1 MTVDEIVKI
10 IQLYTYQ
17 NIYSEDSSTSSSKMF
32 ENMLLEAIKS
42 VAVEKGSSNSTEAI
56 LNSSNTDELD
66 KINTQSSKN
75 TTNNVLNN
83 DSSNIN
89 AAISLAASKYGVEE
103 EFIKAVIK
111 QESSFNANAVSKSGA
126 QGLMQLM
133 PSTSRSLGVENPFNV
148 LENIDGG
155 TRYLK
160 RLMETF
166 DGNKQLAL
174 SAYNGG
180 IGRMNRLGVDTVQ
193 EISKMPRET
202 ENYVS
207 KVMKAYNNYKKV

>member
-1 MTVDEIVKI
+1 MEVDELTKI
-10 IQLYTYQ
+10 IQLYMYQ
-17 NIYSEDSSTSSSKMF
+17 NMFTENNSNSSSAMF
-32 ENMLLEAIKS
+32 ETMLMNAALSIANKNNSSISSEMVSNPQSTTISNKVNVKSNTGVSSKISNNIDNAIKYVS
-42 VAVEKGSSNSTEAI
+42 
-56 LNSSNTDELD
+56 D
-66 KINTQSSKN
+66 
-75 TTNNVLNN
+75 
-83 DSSNIN
+83 
-89 AAISLAASKYGVEE
+89 KYGVEE

-111 QESSFNANAVSKSGA
+111 QESAFNPNAVSRSGA

-133 PSTSRSLGVENPFNV
+133 PSTAKSLGVENPFNV
-148 LENIDGG
+148 LDNIDGG

-160 RLMETF
+160 RLMEAF
-166 DGNKQLAL
+166 DGNKELAL

-207 KVMKAYNNYKKV
+207 KVMKNYQNYKKV

>member
-1 MTVDEIVKI
+1 MKADEIAKI

-17 NIYSEDSSTSSSKMF
+17 NLYSDNTSNSSSSMF
-32 ENMLLEAIKS
+32 ETLLMNAIEG
-42 VAVEKGSSNSTEAI
+42 AVNENSSSISSETI
-56 LNSSNTDELD
+56 LNSLNTAISD
-66 KINTQSSKN
+66 KTNAQSINNTTN
-75 TTNNVLNN
+75 TTNNVSNSIN
-83 DSSNIN
+83 D
-89 AAISLAASKYGVEE
+89 AIKLTANKYGVEE

-133 PSTSRSLGVENPFNV
+133 PSTSKSLGVGNPFNV
-148 LENIDGG
+148 LDNIDGG

-160 RLMETF
+160 RLIDSF
-166 DGNKQLAL
+166 DGNKELAL

-180 IGRMNRLGVDTVQ
+180 IGRMNRLGVDTVE

-202 ENYVS
+202 EKYVS
-207 KVMKAYNNYKKV
+207 KVMQNYSNYKKL